1 MFVLL
6 ACLSTL
12 SGQSLS
18 GTWCNI
24 ANAQDCV
31 TIRQSGESLQ
41 ANFAMNGR
49 STGEGV
55 GWARGNGITVAFRRL
70 DNNDIATWT
79 AELDN
84 AGRLAGRTANPN
96 GVIRWTGAYAR
107 EAVAGNID
115 PTGSWQHV
123 PGASWVITSLGN
135 NRYQAQE
142 RGLGEASGPAYFT
155 SSGTFKI
162 DYVTRDGV
170 IKGYYEMRFA
180 NDNRTATGT
189 VRELTGPQRSG
200 PSNWT
205 RLAASAPPATPPQI
219 ITGNVDP
226 TGSWQHVPGASWVIT
241 SLGNNRYQAQ
251 ERGLGEASGPAY
263 FTSSGTFKIDYVTR
277 DGVIKGYYEMRFA
290 NDNRTA
296 TGTVRELTGP
306 QRSGPSNWTR
316 LSGGTNT
323 SGNNTNT
330 SGGEPW
336 LPGSFDWVAGQF
348 LVVHPQH
355 RVTVYLNGSKINEGP
370 WEYLGGNRFRF
381 TMEKGGYVDTVELS
395 PDGKYLTGRNNQGTE
410 LRGTRRVTSPRP

>member
-41 ANFAMNGR
+41 ANLAMNGR
-49 STGEGV
+49 ATGEGV

-107 EAVAGNID
+107 EAVAGNI
-115 PTGSWQHV
+115 
-123 PGASWVITSLGN
+123 
-135 NRYQAQE
+135 
-142 RGLGEASGPAYFT
+142 
-155 SSGTFKI
+155 
-162 DYVTRDGV
+162 
-170 IKGYYEMRFA
+170 
-180 NDNRTATGT
+180 
-189 VRELTGPQRSG
+189 
-200 PSNWT
+200 
-205 RLAASAPPATPPQI
+205 
-219 ITGNVDP
+219 DP

>member
-6 ACLSTL
+6 ACLS
-12 SGQSLS
+12 SSFGQSLS
-18 GTWCNI
+18 GTWCNT

-41 ANFAMNGR
+41 ATFAVSGR

-55 GWARGNGITVAFRRL
+55 GWTRGNAISVAFRRL

-96 GVIRWTGAYAR
+96 GAIRWTGAYAR
-107 EAVAGNID
+107 EAVTGNID

-123 PGASWVITSLGN
+123 PGASWVITALGN

-142 RGLGEASGPAYFT
+142 KGLGEAAGPAYFTSSGTFKIDYTTRDGAIKGYYEIRFAADNRTATGTVRELTGPQRAGTSNWTRIGGATTSTTPPVITGNIDPTGTWQHVPGASWVITALGNNRYQAQEKGLGEAAGPAYFT

-162 DYVTRDGV
+162 DYVTRDGA
-170 IKGYYEMRFA
+170 IRGYYEMRFA

-189 VRELTGPQRSG
+189 VRELTGPQRTGASK
-200 PSNWT
+200 WT
-205 RLAASAPPATPPQI
+205 RIGGAT
-219 ITGNVDP
+219 TTTNNN
-226 TGSWQHVPGASWVIT
+226 GS
-241 SLGNNRYQAQ
+241 
-251 ERGLGEASGPAY
+251 
-263 FTSSGTFKIDYVTR
+263 
-277 DGVIKGYYEMRFA
+277 
-290 NDNRTA
+290 
-296 TGTVRELTGP
+296 
-306 QRSGPSNWTR
+306 
-316 LSGGTNT
+316 
-323 SGNNTNT
+323 
-330 SGGEPW
+330 EPW

-370 WEYLGGNRFRF
+370 WEYLGANRFRF

-395 PDGKYLTGRNNQGTE
+395 PDGKTLTGRNNQGNE

>member
-18 GTWCNI
+18 GTWCNT

-41 ANFAMNGR
+41 ATFAMGGR

-55 GWARGNGITVAFRRL
+55 GWTRGNAISVAFRRL

-96 GVIRWTGAYAR
+96 GAIRWTGAYAR
-107 EAVAGNID
+107 EAVTGNID

-142 RGLGEASGPAYFT
+142 KGLGEAAGPAYFT

-162 DYVTRDGV
+162 DYVTRDGA

-189 VRELTGPQRSG
+189 VRELTGPQRTG
-200 PSNWT
+200 TSNWT
-205 RLAASAPPATPPQI
+205 RLGTTTS
-219 ITGNVDP
+219 NNN
-226 TGSWQHVPGASWVIT
+226 TGS
-241 SLGNNRYQAQ
+241 
-251 ERGLGEASGPAY
+251 
-263 FTSSGTFKIDYVTR
+263 
-277 DGVIKGYYEMRFA
+277 
-290 NDNRTA
+290 
-296 TGTVRELTGP
+296 
-306 QRSGPSNWTR
+306 
-316 LSGGTNT
+316 
-323 SGNNTNT
+323 
-330 SGGEPW
+330 EPW

-355 RVTVYLNGSKINEGP
+355 RITVYLNGSKINEGP

-395 PDGKYLTGRNNQGTE
+395 PDGKTLTGRNNQGNE